1 VGLAVSLKLSRATD
15 RGGDSAS
22 EEPAR
27 VAAVIVNYNAGES
40 LTACI
45 ASIAGEGVEEIVVV
59 DNASVDGSAEAAAG
73 SFPDVVM
80 VRPGRNLGY
89 GAGANRGVAE
99 TAAPY
104 LVVCNPDLV
113 VVPGVVGRLVEVL
126 EENGDVALVGPM
138 IKELSGVVYPSGR
151 EFPSLADA
159 VGHAFLGLVWGG
171 NPWTR
176 RYRHLGA
183 EQHRAR
189 EADWVSGA
197 FFLVRRVAFES
208 VGGFDERY
216 FMYLEDVDLCWRLHR
231 AGWRVRYEPEA
242 AVVHEQGRSASRHP
256 YSMLLAHHV
265 SMWRFARRSAGRG
278 EKMLLPLVFIGLVVR
293 LVLAWA
299 EHLASPR
306 SRLRPGR
313 R

>member
-1 VGLAVSLKLSRATD
+1 MVVSLRLSRATD
-15 RGGDSAS
+15 RGGGPVTED
-22 EEPAR
+22 PAR

-40 LTACI
+40 LTGCI
-45 ASIAGEGVEEIVVV
+45 ASISAEEVEEIVVV
-59 DNASVDGSAEAAAG
+59 DNGSVDGSAEAAAA
-73 SFPDVVM
+73 SFPDVLM
-80 VRPGRNLGY
+80 VNPGRNLGY

-99 TAAPY
+99 TSAPY
-104 LVVCNPDLV
+104 LLICNPDLV
-113 VVPGVVGRLVEVL
+113 VVPGAVRRLVEVL
-126 EENGDVALVGPM
+126 AKDGDVGLAGPM

-197 FFLVRRVAFES
+197 FFLVRRLAFES

-231 AGWRVRYEPEA
+231 AGWRVRYEPDA
-242 AVVHEQGRSASRHP
+242 AVMHEQGRSASRHP

-265 SMWRFARRSAGRG
+265 SMWRFARRSADRS
-278 EKMLLPLVFIGLVVR
+278 EKMLLPLVFLGLVVR
-293 LVLAWA
+293 VVLAWA

-306 SRLRPGR
+306 SRLRRGR